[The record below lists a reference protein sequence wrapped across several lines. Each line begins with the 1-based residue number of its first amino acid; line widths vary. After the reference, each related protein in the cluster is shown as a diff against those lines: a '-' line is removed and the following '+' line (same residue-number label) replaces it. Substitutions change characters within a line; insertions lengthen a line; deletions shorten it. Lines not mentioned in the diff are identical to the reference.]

1 MAEDKLVLLEINDF
15 IAKLSI
21 NRPKALNALS
31 GEVNRQ
37 LDACLDELAKRDD
50 VRCVVLYSEKN
61 FAAGADI
68 KVMLECDVAQA
79 REYSA
84 SPIMQKLE
92 NLKTPVIA
100 AMEGYALG
108 GGLELA
114 LACDIRIAAENA
126 KMGFPETTLGVI
138 PGAGGTIRAPRLIGE
153 ALAKELI
160 FTGKV
165 IDSQKALAIGLV
177 NQVVPD
183 GQVLETA
190 MKMAGKI
197 ARNAPLAIEKAKG
210 TIREGQEAESFEK
223 GYAREVEAFASLF
236 ATEDQKEGMRA
247 FVEKRKP
254 VYKKR

>member
-1 MAEDKLVLLEINDF
+1 MAEDKFVLLEIRDF

-21 NRPKALNALS
+21 NRPKALNALN
-31 GEVNRQ
+31 GEVNEQ
-37 LDACLDELAKRDD
+37 LDACLDELERRDD

-68 KVMLECDVAQA
+68 KVMLECNIEQA
-79 REYSA
+79 RAYSA

-92 NLKTPVIA
+92 NLQIPVIA

-114 LACDIRIAAENA
+114 LACDIRIASEDA
-126 KMGFPETTLGVI
+126 KMGFPETSLGVV

-153 ALAKELI
+153 AFAKELI
-160 FTGKV
+160 YTGKV
-165 IDSQKALAIGLV
+165 IDAQKASAIGLV
-177 NQVVPD
+177 NEVVPD
-183 GQVLETA
+183 GEVLEKA

-197 ARNAPLAIEKAKG
+197 AGNAPLAIVKAKES
-210 TIREGQEAESFEK
+210 IKEGQEAESFEK
-223 GYAREVEAFASLF
+223 GYAAEVEAFASLF